1 MYPSHLIGASL
12 WLNFLAIWRICHLN
26 HHVTESLMFLV
37 ILYAVF
43 KHLNKLR
50 FYPICKLTISYDPIS
65 WILTEDM
72 KLLNKKQMTL
82 LLTVIAIVLVSPFG
96 QLLQVQIPTRQ
107 WKKARWCLHTHWVEI
122 QERNTELK
130 EPKSFIMGSKPAW
143 FLSQKKTLS
152 LLYWMHPQSSDTVY
166 YINILE

>member
-1 MYPSHLIGASL
+1 MPPSDLTSWPSEEYVIWITMSL
-12 WLNFLAIWRICHLN
+12 SPWCFLLFY
-26 HHVTESLMFLV
+26 M
-37 ILYAVF
+37 LYSRTW
-43 KHLNKLR
+43 NNLR

-65 WILTEDM
+65 WILTEDT
-72 KLLNKKQMTL
+72 KLLNQKQTTL

-152 LLYWMHPQSSDTVY
+152 LLYWIHPQSSDTVY